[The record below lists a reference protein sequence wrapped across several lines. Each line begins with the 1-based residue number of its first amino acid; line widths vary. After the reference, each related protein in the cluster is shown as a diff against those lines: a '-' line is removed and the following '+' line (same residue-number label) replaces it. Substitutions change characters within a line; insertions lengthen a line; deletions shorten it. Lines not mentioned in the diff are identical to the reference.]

1 MYFCNSEHFLKADDH
16 TKWNSEVAVTH
27 EDSSLANSAESS
39 LKHKY
44 EEKHKVFYQTL
55 GA

>member
-1 MYFCNSEHFLKADDH
+1 MDFCNSEHFLKADH

-27 EDSSLANSAESS
+27 EDSSLANSAEVS
-39 LKHKY
+39 LKHKC